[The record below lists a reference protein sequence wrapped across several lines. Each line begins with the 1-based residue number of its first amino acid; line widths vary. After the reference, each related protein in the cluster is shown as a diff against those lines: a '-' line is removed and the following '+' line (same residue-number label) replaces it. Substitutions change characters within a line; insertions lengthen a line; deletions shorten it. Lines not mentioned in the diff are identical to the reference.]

1 MSPKAYF
8 RPGKTASVMGI
19 LVGCL
24 MLIFGLV
31 FFWLVREDGSVIGQI
46 FIPLWMLVVILII
59 GYNIY
64 NLKSSGASRAALGEM
79 EIDAP
84 GPAASIEEKLRSL
97 ERMKKDRLITEAEYR
112 QKRKE
117 IMEQKW

>member
-1 MSPKAYF
+1 
-8 RPGKTASVMGI
+8 
-19 LVGCL
+19 
-24 MLIFGLV
+24 
-31 FFWLVREDGSVIGQI
+31 
-46 FIPLWMLVVILII
+46 MLVVILII
-59 GYNIY
+59 VYNIY

-112 QKRKE
+112 QKRKD

>member
-1 MSPKAYF
+1 
-8 RPGKTASVMGI
+8 
-19 LVGCL
+19 
-24 MLIFGLV
+24 
-31 FFWLVREDGSVIGQI
+31 
-46 FIPLWMLVVILII
+46 
-59 GYNIY
+59 
-64 NLKSSGASRAALGEM
+64 M

-112 QKRKE
+112 QKRTD